1 MTERAMADISTQI
14 TSGGRIVIPAPLRRA
29 LGLKDGDEVL
39 IRLEGGELRILT
51 RRERVH
57 RARAMVM
64 SRIGAGRSLADE
76 LIAERREEA
85 AGE

>member
-1 MTERAMADISTQI
+1 MSRTLDLLVASVLLVLSAPFLLVAM
-14 TSGGRIVIPAPLRRA
+14 L
-29 LGLKDGDEVL
+29 L

-57 RARAMVM
+57 RAWAMVT